1 MLHVLGVLRILQDCF
16 HCIRSKCYSRRW
28 AAAVIRQIQHQPL
41 TKPQRKGSMGIAF
54 HQQVQELMPQ
64 GRVEYPLLLQQLRW
78 LLTDGV
84 AASDVR
90 DPATLSGGIALAG
103 QSRIVLTHWMEM

>member
-1 MLHVLGVLRILQDCF
+1 MHLLAVLRILQGCF

-54 HQQVQELMPQ
+54 HQQVQVLMPQ

-78 LLTDGV
+78 LQTDGV
-84 AASDVR
+84 AASAGR
-90 DPATLSGGIALAG
+90 DPARLSGGIAIDG
-103 QSRIVLTHWMEM
+103 QGRIDLKYWMKF